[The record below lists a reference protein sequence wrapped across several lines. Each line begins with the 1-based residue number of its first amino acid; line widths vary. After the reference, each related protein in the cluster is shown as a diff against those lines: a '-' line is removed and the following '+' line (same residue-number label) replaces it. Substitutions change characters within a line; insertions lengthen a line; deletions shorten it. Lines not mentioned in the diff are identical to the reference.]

1 MNFDVKKCEKIIGY
15 VFNDKS
21 LIINAFTHSSYT
33 NEHKNYPSNE
43 RMEFLGDSILGYVV
57 AEKLYYDFPDK
68 DEGFLTLK
76 KQSLV
81 SKTPLSKAIVKTGL
95 DKYLILGEGEQKS
108 AKKQNLCENLFES
121 VVAAIYLDGGIDF
134 ARKFIL
140 STLDFNNENFDF
152 DCVDDDYK
160 SKLLHMVQQRRLG
173 EIEYFEVSKSGP
185 AHAPEFVMG
194 VKIEG
199 KILATA
205 TASSHKKGEKL
216 AAKAAI
222 DILQS
227 EDFRL

>member
-1 MNFDVKKCEKIIGY
+1 MNFDVKECEKIIGY
-15 VFNDKS
+15 VFKDKS

-57 AEKLYYDFPDK
+57 AEKLYLEFSNK

-81 SKTPLSKAIVKTGL
+81 SKTPLSKAIVKIGL
-95 DKYLILGEGEQKS
+95 DKHLILGEGEQKS
-108 AKKQNLCENLFES
+108 GKKQSLYENLFES
-121 VVAAIYLDGGIDF
+121 IVAAIYLDAGIDE

-140 STLDFNNENFDF
+140 STLDFNDEDF
-152 DCVDDDYK
+152 YSDCVDDDYK
-160 SKLLHMVQQRRLG
+160 SKLLHLVQQRRLG
-173 EIEYFEVSKSGP
+173 EIEYFEVTKSGP
-185 AHAPEFVMG
+185 AHAPVFVMG
-194 VKIEG
+194 VKIQG
-199 KILATA
+199 KTLATA
-205 TASSHKKGEKL
+205 TAPSHKKGEQL